1 LTLRPVM
8 PAANPDTQ
16 PFWDGCARGVFL
28 LQRCTVCSTFRH
40 PPSPICPTC
49 LSSEH
54 EWLEATGQGSIYTF
68 VIVRE
73 SLRRG
78 WEELV
83 PYVVAVVD
91 LDEGPKLVTNVI
103 NIDPDL
109 VTIGLRGKI
118 VFTPMDGAMMLPVF
132 AP

>member
-1 LTLRPVM
+1 M

-16 PFWDGCARGVFL
+16 PFWDGCGRGVLL

-40 PPSPICPTC
+40 PPSPICPNC
-49 LSSEH
+49 LNAKH
-54 EWLEATGQGSIYTF
+54 EWLEATGHGTVYTF

-73 SLRRG
+73 ALRRG
-78 WEELV
+78 WEEFV
-83 PYVVAVVD
+83 PYVVAVID
-91 LDEGPKLVTNVI
+91 LDEGPKFVTNVV

-109 VTIGLRGKI
+109 VTIGMPGKI
-118 VFTPMDGAMMLPVF
+118 VFTSTDDAMMLPVF